1 MTVFRHDCGENCG
14 DNCYLKVRWDPN
26 CLGKAYEDDTGLWP
40 FPYPGGKCSATDID
54 AVLERKGRVL
64 IVENKQGDKKVDT
77 GQRLVFEA
85 FVSMGAMVLVQWC
98 REGCSDSVFRFDL
111 WSAKGIREHTDAE
124 GTRLKRDQLLQKWWA
139 WADKEPA

>member
-1 MTVFRHDCGENCG
+1 M
-14 DNCYLKVRWDPN
+14 
-26 CLGKAYEDDTGLWP
+26 
-40 FPYPGGKCSATDID
+40 
-54 AVLERKGRVL
+54 
-64 IVENKQGDKKVDT
+64 DT

-98 REGCSDSVFRFDL
+98 REDCSDSVFRFDL